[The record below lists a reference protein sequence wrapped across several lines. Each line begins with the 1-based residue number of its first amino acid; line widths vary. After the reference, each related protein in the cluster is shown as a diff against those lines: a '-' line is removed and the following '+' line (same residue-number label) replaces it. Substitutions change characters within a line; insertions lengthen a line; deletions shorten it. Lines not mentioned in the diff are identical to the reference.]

1 MTSLSHR
8 LALVALAGSLAGC
21 TASADHVVIKLGHGL
36 EPTHSVHLGMV
47 YMGERLHEKSGGS
60 MRVDVYPSQQLGSE
74 RELVELLQ
82 IGSVGMAK
90 VSAAVLESFVPTF
103 SVFGIPYLFADQAH
117 RDRVLMGEVGRD
129 LLASTE
135 PARIRGVTWY
145 DSGTRSFY
153 TKDRPVHG
161 PDDLAGLKIRV
172 QESPTAFRMV
182 QVLGGSATPIA
193 WGELYTALQQGVV
206 DGAENNPPSFYLS
219 RHYEVC
225 KYYTLDEHTTV
236 PDVLLINNDLWA
248 QLSPQQRTWLQEAS
262 DESFLYQMKLWKAS
276 TEESLQAVEAAG
288 VEIIR
293 PDLSLFAD
301 RVQPMHEEFRR
312 DPVIR
317 GFMDRIAALAP
328 PPAGET
334 D

>member
-1 MTSLSHR
+1 MTRTSLR
-8 LALVALAGSLAGC
+8 FAAVTLAFGLAGC
-21 TASADHVVIKLGHGL
+21 TGRADRVVIKLGHGL

-47 YMGERLHEKSGGS
+47 YMGERLREKSGGS
-60 MRVDVYPSQQLGSE
+60 MRVDIYPSQQLGSE

-103 SVFGIPYLFADQAH
+103 SVFGIPYLFVDQPH
-117 RDRVLMGEVGRD
+117 RDRVLLGDVGKD
-129 LLASTE
+129 LLQSTQR
-135 PARIRGVTWY
+135 ARIRGVTWY

-153 TKDRPVHG
+153 TKTRPVHG
-161 PDDLAGLKIRV
+161 PEDLAGLKIRV
-172 QESPTAFRMV
+172 QESPTAVRMV

-206 DGAENNPPSFYLS
+206 DGAENNPPSFFLS

-248 QLSPQQRTWLQEAS
+248 SLSPQQQQWLQEAS
-262 DESFLYQMKLWKAS
+262 DESFLHQMELWKVS
-276 TEESLQAVEAAG
+276 TDEALAAVEAAG

-293 PDLSLFAD
+293 PDTARFANQ
-301 RVQPMHEEFRR
+301 VGPMHEEFRR
-312 DPVIR
+312 DPVMR
-317 GFMDRIAALAP
+317 DYMDRIAALAP
-328 PPAGET
+328 KAEVE
-334 D
+334 

>member
-1 MTSLSHR
+1 MSHFRVR
-8 LALVALAGSLAGC
+8 LAAVALAVGLAGC
-21 TASADHVVIKLGHGL
+21 TGPADRVVIKLGHGL
-36 EPTHSVHLGMV
+36 EPTHSVHLGML
-47 YMGERLHEKSGGS
+47 YMGERLREKSGGT

-117 RDRVLMGEVGRD
+117 RDRVLMGDVGRD
-129 LLASTE
+129 LLQSTT
-135 PARIRGVTWY
+135 PARIRGITWY

-153 TKDRPVHG
+153 TKTRPVHG
-161 PDDLAGLKIRV
+161 PEDLAGLKIRV
-172 QESPTAFRMV
+172 QESPTAVRMV
-182 QVLGGSATPIA
+182 QALGAAATPIA

-236 PDVLLINNDLWA
+236 PDVLLISNELWA
-248 QLSPQQRTWLQEAS
+248 QLSPQQQQWLQEAA
-262 DESFLYQMKLWKAS
+262 DESFLHQMELWKVS
-276 TEESLQAVEAAG
+276 TDEALRAVEAAG

-293 PDLSLFAD
+293 PDLSRFVAQ
-301 RVQPMHEEFRR
+301 VGAMHEEFRR
-312 DPVIR
+312 DPVLR
-317 GFMDRIAALAP
+317 TYMDRIAAAAE
-328 PPAGET
+328 PAGT

>member
-1 MTSLSHR
+1 MTRSSLR
-8 LALVALAGSLAGC
+8 LAAVTLAVGLAGC
-21 TASADHVVIKLGHGL
+21 TGQADRVVIKLGHGL

-60 MRVDVYPSQQLGSE
+60 MRVDIYPSQQLGSE

-103 SVFGIPYLFADQAH
+103 SVFGIPYLFVDQAH
-117 RDRVLMGEVGRD
+117 RDRVLLGDVGRD
-129 LLASTE
+129 MLQSTMR
-135 PARIRGVTWY
+135 ARIRGVTWY

-153 TKDRPVHG
+153 TKTRPIHG
-161 PDDLAGLKIRV
+161 PEDLAGLKIRV
-172 QESPTAFRMV
+172 QESPTAVRMV

-248 QLSPQQRTWLQEAS
+248 SLSPQQQQWLQEAS
-262 DESFLYQMKLWKAS
+262 DESFLHQMELWKVS
-276 TEESLQAVEAAG
+276 TDEALAAVEAAG

-293 PDLSLFAD
+293 PDKSRFAD
-301 RVQPMHEEFRR
+301 QVGPMHDEFRR
-312 DPVIR
+312 DPVMR
-317 GFMDRIAALAP
+317 DYMDRIAALAP
-328 PPAGET
+328 KADSE
-334 D
+334 

>member
-1 MTSLSHR
+1 MIRLPLR
-8 LALVALAGSLAGC
+8 LAAVTLAAALTGC
-21 TASADHVVIKLGHGL
+21 TGRADHVVIKLGHGL

-47 YMGERLHEKSGGS
+47 YMASRLHEKSGGS
-60 MRVDVYPSQQLGSE
+60 MRVDIYPSQQLGSE

-117 RDRVLMGEVGRD
+117 RDRVLLGDVGRD
-129 LLASTE
+129 LLESTTT
-135 PARIRGVTWY
+135 ARIRGVTWY

-153 TKDRPVHG
+153 TKTKPVHG
-161 PDDLAGLKIRV
+161 PEDLIGLKIRV
-172 QESPTAFRMV
+172 QESPTAVRMV
-182 QVLGGSATPIA
+182 QALGGAATPIA

-236 PDVLLINNDLWA
+236 PDVLLISNDLWA
-248 QLSPQQRTWLQEAS
+248 QLSPRQQQWLQEAA
-262 DESFLYQMKLWKAS
+262 DESFLHQMELWKVS
-276 TEESLQAVEAAG
+276 TDEALRAVEEAG

-293 PDLSLFAD
+293 PDITRFAAQ
-301 RVQPMHEEFRR
+301 VGPMHDEFRR
-312 DPVIR
+312 DPVMKAY
-317 GFMDRIAALAP
+317 MDRIGAMAP
-328 PPAGET
+328 ATTGT
-334 D
+334 H